1 MLRILNQ
8 YTTNLIYGITRSR
21 WLVAAF
27 LIGFI
32 LFLLP
37 SPEGL
42 TVDGYRTIIIIIV
55 ALILIIT
62 EPIPLPGIALLIII
76 LQVYFGIADANHVA
90 HSFMNDAVF
99 FIMGSLMLA
108 VAIVQQGWDARIA
121 LGIIR
126 LTGNSTLKISIGFI
140 VISAVMSSFIGEH
153 TVAAMMLPI
162 GMTLIRY
169 TSDDKTKVK
178 NLAALLL
185 FSIAYGSLIGSIGT
199 PSGGGRNA
207 IMMVYWKEF
216 GLAPISYGKWML
228 MVYPLVL
235 LQLPLLTWILWKSF
249 VPEYL
254 MLDSGIRKLKVQ
266 VARSGMIQ
274 PQQYF
279 AVFLFFLVFLGW
291 IFYSE
296 TVGLG
301 IIALTGV
308 VMYLV
313 TGLAKWEEM
322 SKHVN
327 WGVVILFGATISLG
341 TMVNET
347 GAAQW
352 IAGQVLNFA
361 GEFVSSIPV
370 FTDLIIVLMTT
381 TLANILSSSATVAV
395 LAPITL
401 NLPGDSIHIGLIT
414 AIASAFG
421 YFTAVA
427 APACTIIYASGMIK
441 AKDFLKAGWK
451 VGATSILMVLIYA
464 NIFWK
469 LFG

>member
-1 MLRILNQ
+1 MLRLLNQ
-8 YTTNLIYGITRSR
+8 YTSNVIYGFTRSR
-21 WLVAAF
+21 WLIITAM
-27 LIGFI
+27 IGMI

-37 SPEGL
+37 TPDGL
-42 TVDGYRTIIIIIV
+42 TVDGYRTIIIIIL
-55 ALILIIT
+55 ALILIVT

-126 LTGNSTLKISIGFI
+126 LTGNSTLKISFGFA
-140 VISAVMSSFIGEH
+140 VISALLSSFIGEH

-169 TSDDKTKVK
+169 TSDDKTKVRK
-178 NLAALLL
+178 LAALLL

-207 IMMVYWKEF
+207 IMMIYWKEF
-216 GLAPISYGKWML
+216 GFAPISYGKWML
-228 MVYPLVL
+228 MVYPLLL
-235 LQLPLLTWILWKSF
+235 LQLPILTWILWKSF
-249 VPEYL
+249 RPEYVF
-254 MLDSGIRKLKVQ
+254 LDSGIRKIKVR

-274 PQQYF
+274 PKQYV
-279 AVFLFFLVFLGW
+279 AVFLFFLIFLGW
-291 IFYSE
+291 VFLSE

-301 IIALTGV
+301 IIALSGV
-308 VMYLV
+308 VLYLI
-313 TGLAKWEEM
+313 TGLAKWDDM

-327 WGVVILFGATISLG
+327 WGVVILFGASISLG
-341 TMVNET
+341 TLVNET
-347 GAAQW
+347 GAAKW
-352 IAGQVLNFA
+352 IASRVFDSLGA
-361 GEFVSSIPV
+361 FVNSGPIL
-370 FTDLIIVLMTT
+370 TDAVVVLMTT
-381 TLANILSSSATVAV
+381 ALANILSSSATVAV

-401 NLPGDSIHIGLIT
+401 NLPGDTIHIGLIT
-414 AIASAFG
+414 AISSAFG

-427 APACTIIYASGMIK
+427 APACTIVYASGMIK

-451 VGATSILMVLIYA
+451 TGIISVILVLIYA
-464 NIFWK
+464 NVFWK
-469 LFG
+469 LF

>member
-21 WLVAAF
+21 WLIAAF
-27 LIGFI
+27 LIGFV

-126 LTGNSTLKISIGFI
+126 LTGNSTLKISIGFV

-207 IMMVYWKEF
+207 IMMVY
-216 GLAPISYGKWML
+216 
-228 MVYPLVL
+228 PLVL

-266 VARSGMIQ
+266 VARSGMIL

-291 IFYSE
+291 VFYSE

-301 IIALTGV
+301 IVALTGV

-361 GEFVSSIPV
+361 GEFVSSVPV
-370 FTDLIIVLMTT
+370 FTDLIIILMTT

-441 AKDFLKAGWK
+441 AKDFIKAGWK
-451 VGATSILMVLIYA
+451 VGAASILMVLVYA

>member
-1 MLRILNQ
+1 
-8 YTTNLIYGITRSR
+8 
-21 WLVAAF
+21 
-27 LIGFI
+27 
-32 LFLLP
+32 
-37 SPEGL
+37 
-42 TVDGYRTIIIIIV
+42 
-55 ALILIIT
+55 
-62 EPIPLPGIALLIII
+62 
-76 LQVYFGIADANHVA
+76 
-90 HSFMNDAVF
+90 
-99 FIMGSLMLA
+99 
-108 VAIVQQGWDARIA
+108 
-121 LGIIR
+121 
-126 LTGNSTLKISIGFI
+126 
-140 VISAVMSSFIGEH
+140 
-153 TVAAMMLPI
+153 
-162 GMTLIRY
+162 
-169 TSDDKTKVK
+169 
-178 NLAALLL
+178 
-185 FSIAYGSLIGSIGT
+185 
-199 PSGGGRNA
+199 
-207 IMMVYWKEF
+207 
-216 GLAPISYGKWML
+216 
-228 MVYPLVL
+228 
-235 LQLPLLTWILWKSF
+235 
-249 VPEYL
+249 

-464 NIFWK
+464 NTFWK